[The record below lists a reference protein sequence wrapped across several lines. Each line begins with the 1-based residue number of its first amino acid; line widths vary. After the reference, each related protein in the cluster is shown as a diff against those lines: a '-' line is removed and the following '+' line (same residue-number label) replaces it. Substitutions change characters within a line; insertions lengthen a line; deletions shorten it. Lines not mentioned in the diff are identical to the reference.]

1 MLETQFVLELWLGEG
16 AVPAHTVNFVRI
28 ILAISLFDAFIN
40 PMFTANLASG
50 KLKLYQLCV
59 CSVSYIFMVITYIAI
74 KYTKMP
80 ESVFICLFISTLI
93 GVAIRIYVLYRQ
105 LGLSPRS
112 YIKEVLT
119 KVLIVVFVSVIFPI
133 FIYNSLDYGWGR
145 FLLTGLVSVL
155 SVFMGVYFL
164 GINKI
169 ERNFVNNKC
178 QLLFKRLK

>member
-1 MLETQFVLELWLGEG
+1 
-16 AVPAHTVNFVRI
+16 
-28 ILAISLFDAFIN
+28 
-40 PMFTANLASG
+40 MFTANLASG

-59 CSVSYIFMVITYIAI
+59 CSVSYIFMLITYIAI

-93 GVAIRIYVLYRQ
+93 GVSIRIYVLYRQ
-105 LGLSPRS
+105 IGLSPRS

-119 KVLIVVFVSVIFPI
+119 KVLIVVFVSVIVPI

-155 SVFMGVYFL
+155 SVFMGAYFL

-169 ERNFVNNKC
+169 ERNFIKTKC
-178 QLLFKRLK
+178 QQFFFKSENEKYI